1 MAGQAQRLY
10 ELQVV
15 DLEIDDRTR
24 RLEQVEAALG
34 ESEALIASR
43 AALQEVVDHLHGQ
56 AAVMRDLEWKSDD
69 LESKIKEFEGKL
81 YGGTVKS
88 SKELGNIQREV
99 DMLKTAKRHAEDQ
112 ELDVMSDIEASQER
126 RREREKELAT
136 LEGRWRE
143 EQAALQH
150 EREELLK
157 RGVDLRRSREAIAAS
172 IEPRHLVVYEKLR
185 ADRKGRAVA
194 TVEQNICQGC
204 RITLPTTEVQR
215 ARTSADLVCC
225 SSCGRILWASR

>member
-15 DLEIDDRTR
+15 DLETDDRTR

-99 DMLKTAKRHAEDQ
+99 DMLKAAKRKDEDQ
-112 ELDVMSDIEASQER
+112 ELDIMSDIEASQER
-126 RREREKELAT
+126 RREREQELAAV
-136 LEGRWRE
+136 EAQWR
-143 EQAALQH
+143 QDQSALQN

-157 RGVDLRRSREAIAAS
+157 RIEECRRSREAIAAT
-172 IEPRHLVVYEKLR
+172 IEQRHLVVYEKLR

-194 TVEQNICQGC
+194 RVEQNVCQGC

-215 ARTSADLVCC
+215 ARTSAELVFC
-225 SSCGRILWASR
+225 SSCGRILWATH